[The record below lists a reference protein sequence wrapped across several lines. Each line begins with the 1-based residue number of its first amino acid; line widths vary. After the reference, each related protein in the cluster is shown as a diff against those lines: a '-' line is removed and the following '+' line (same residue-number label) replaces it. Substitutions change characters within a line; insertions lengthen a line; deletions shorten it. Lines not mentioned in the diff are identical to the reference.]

1 MSIKITFMGAVRE
14 VTGSRHLVET
24 GRSRLIIDCGLFQG
38 KRQEYFERNAVF
50 DHLDPA
56 SLDACILSHA
66 HIDHSGNIP
75 TLVKRGFDSR
85 IVTTDATRDLCTA
98 MLPDSGHIQEEDAKF
113 VTKIHRR
120 KGEPPVKPLYT
131 RADAE
136 ESLQYFSGHPYRQ
149 KVKVTDDVAV
159 TFYDAGHVLGSATPL
174 LEIDGSGEPLRLAY
188 AVDLGR
194 ADMPILNDPERPPD
208 IDYLILESTY
218 GGRRHDPIEPTKDQL
233 AAAVTRTV
241 DRGGKIIIP
250 SFALERTQMIAYY
263 LKQLFDEGRIP
274 EIPVFVDSPLAVN
287 ITEVFIRHPE
297 CYDEEMYEEFRSGRD
312 PLGTGRFEYIT
323 EVERSKQLNADDRPM
338 IIISASGMCEA
349 GRILHHLRN
358 NIEDPRNT
366 ILVVG
371 YMARNTLGRRIIER
385 HKTVKIFGEPHPLR
399 AEVLVLNSFS
409 AHADRDDLLEY
420 VKPLR
425 GSVRKIFIVHGEEEQ
440 SEQLVSLL
448 RENGLPVHLP
458 EPGEEVELGR

>member
-1 MSIKITFMGAVRE
+1 
-14 VTGSRHLVET
+14 
-24 GRSRLIIDCGLFQG
+24 
-38 KRQEYFERNAVF
+38 
-50 DHLDPA
+50 
-56 SLDACILSHA
+56 
-66 HIDHSGNIP
+66 
-75 TLVKRGFDSR
+75 
-85 IVTTDATRDLCTA
+85 
-98 MLPDSGHIQEEDAKF
+98 
-113 VTKIHRR
+113 
-120 KGEPPVKPLYT
+120 
-131 RADAE
+131 
-136 ESLQYFSGHPYRQ
+136 
-149 KVKVTDDVAV
+149 
-159 TFYDAGHVLGSATPL
+159 
-174 LEIDGSGEPLRLAY
+174 
-188 AVDLGR
+188 
-194 ADMPILNDPERPPD
+194 
-208 IDYLILESTY
+208 
-218 GGRRHDPIEPTKDQL
+218 
-233 AAAVTRTV
+233 
-241 DRGGKIIIP
+241 
-250 SFALERTQMIAYY
+250 
-263 LKQLFDEGRIP
+263 
-274 EIPVFVDSPLAVN
+274 VN